1 MAKAQIILGEM
12 GGVDDSFLKE
22 MYIATGEIK
31 PFTNGTTSAEFKS
44 GNGMSFTPYSVFY
57 CRGYNTINIAGEAS
71 FYVYAYGEDV
81 SQTPTLLVDGAIVQ
95 NITIP
100 SGIVWLAISRRAYSA
115 VDRVVT
121 FS

>member
-1 MAKAQIILGEM
+1 MAFMRAL
-12 GGVDDSFLKE
+12 
-22 MYIATGEIK
+22 
-31 PFTNGTTSAEFKS
+31 TSAS
-44 GNGMSFTPYSVFY
+44 GGGGNADWIPAASYPTKGISYEWDY
-57 CRGYNTINIAGEAS
+57 IAGEAS